1 MAKAKNISM
10 TTRRFST
17 YHLLKVGK
25 MLEKPFIEGFVD
37 VKLSNLNSYSG
48 WANRHFTGHFFFHA
62 KV

>member
-25 MLEKPFIEGFVD
+25 ILEKPFSEGFVD
-37 VKLSNLNSYSG
+37 VKLSNLNR
-48 WANRHFTGHFFFHA
+48 ANRHFTRHFLFHA